1 MNLLNKQDYKQK
13 FTIPVII
20 KVIEFSSSL
29 TIWYLLNNNPVKA
42 QISPDQTVNTQ
53 VNTVNNVTEIT
64 GGTEANDN
72 LFHSF
77 QNFSLETGNTAFFN
91 NNLEIKNIIS
101 RVTGE
106 NISNLDGLIRA
117 NGNANLILIN
127 PNGINFGGNA
137 SLDIGGSFL
146 GSTADSVVF
155 ADGTVFSAKDTQAN
169 PLLTIS
175 VPLGLQ
181 IGQNS
186 GDINVSGE
194 GHNLSIAEPIFSP
207 FTIGEVSGLE
217 VREGQTLALVGG
229 NLNINGGNITAK
241 GGRIELGS
249 TADGTVNLNPF
260 SQGWKLSYENVP
272 IFQNINMSRKAL
284 ADASGIKGGSIQIQ
298 GKEVLIENG
307 STILIQNQSNQG
319 SGNLIVNASESL
331 KINGTTAKGE
341 FSSGLFTEAL
351 GTSEGGEL
359 VISTPK
365 LVIEDGGAILTDT
378 FGDAKA
384 GDVKVNAS
392 ESLEII
398 GFSVVNP
405 NRFSIITAQTFGS
418 GKAGDIN
425 IATKHLTALNGG
437 NIASVTGGASN
448 TGTGGQVKINASES
462 VELIGVTP
470 GLFTPSQITA
480 GTGSAGDAG
489 NVTVDTQRLTVRD
502 GGRIDASTTA
512 TGNAGSVIIN
522 ATESIKV
529 SGTVPGS
536 INPSLIISSANILDP
551 ALQALLKLPPIPSG
565 NSGYVTINTSQL
577 NITDGGLITTRN
589 DGLGNSGSIQ
599 INADSIFLNNDGG
612 ITSEIG
618 SRLDAFSGNGG
629 SFPGNLSFDN
639 NSSPQSAQNSVD
651 TQGGGIDISTQ
662 ELLIKG
668 GANIS
673 TNTFTDITG
682 GDITINAAENIQ
694 VQGFSAAN
702 PTMLSFIS
710 TSSFGIG
717 DAGDLDISTPKL
729 TILDGSRVGAGT
741 FGTGL
746 GGDVNV
752 KATELIEVIGSEPSQ
767 SIASLLGA
775 SSLGAGNAGNLTIDT
790 AKLVVRDGGRID
802 SSAAATGSAGNVNI
816 RASEG
821 IEISG
826 QIPGTNTPSLISS
839 GVNIEDEISRQLFRL
854 PSIPTGDSGSVNIAT
869 EVFNITDGAEV
880 SVVNEGLG
888 DAGRLQINANSIL
901 LDNQGNL
908 SAATKSGVGGNITL
922 LADNVFLRG
931 RSTTTATAEGDGNG
945 GNISINANN
954 LVALDSSQ
962 ITANANQGA
971 GGNIQIDTKGIYY
984 ICTEC
989 KITASSQLGVDGI
1002 VNIETLEPN
1011 TQLEILNVPQQPSQA
1026 KEIVA
1031 VGCPATNQTN
1041 SSQLTITGRGGLAA
1055 RPQGTLSSE
1064 SLINFDAP
1072 RSEIKQP
1079 LTSAINNTP
1088 KLPSPARGWYRDA
1101 QGTVILSAQIPNVV
1115 NNSVITTPNCHS
1127 VPNSKYSTTH
1137 FG

>member
-1 MNLLNKQDYKQK
+1 VNLLNKQDYKQK

-101 RVTGE
+101 RVTGV
-106 NISNLDGLIRA
+106 NISNIDGLIRA

-249 TADGTVNLNPF
+249 TAEGTVNLNPF

-298 GKEVLIENG
+298 GKEVLIANG

-522 ATESIKV
+522 ATESIEV

-565 NSGYVTINTSQL
+565 NSGDVTINTSQL

-710 TSSFGIG
+710 TSSFGSG
-717 DAGDLDISTPKL
+717 DAGDLDVSTGKL
-729 TILDGSRVGAGT
+729 TILDGGRVGAGT
-741 FGTGL
+741 FGT
-746 GGDVNV
+746 
-752 KATELIEVIGSEPSQ
+752 
-767 SIASLLGA
+767 
-775 SSLGAGNAGNLTIDT
+775 
-790 AKLVVRDGGRID
+790 
-802 SSAAATGSAGNVNI
+802 
-816 RASEG
+816 
-821 IEISG
+821 
-826 QIPGTNTPSLISS
+826 
-839 GVNIEDEISRQLFRL
+839 
-854 PSIPTGDSGSVNIAT
+854 
-869 EVFNITDGAEV
+869 
-880 SVVNEGLG
+880 GLG

-1002 VNIETLEPN
+1002 VSIETLEPN

-1026 KEIVA
+1026 QEIVA

-1079 LTSAINNTP
+1079 STSAINNTS

-1127 VPNSKYSTTH
+1127 VPNSKYPSSVTLRY
-1137 FG
+1137 FLLIKDFQR